1 MARETWKSVFYKN
14 RKNVQSK
21 TKFVSSHA
29 GFMIDVWIVSWMGVL
44 LDGWP
49 CGLMGG
55 LVDGWIEGYGTET
68 LPPMRL
74 GSIFGILP
82 DAILSNHATLEN
94 HLPVKNV
101 MSLQTKQQYFSF
113 KNHNSTVSS

>member
-1 MARETWKSVFYKN
+1 
-14 RKNVQSK
+14 
-21 TKFVSSHA
+21 
-29 GFMIDVWIVSWMGVL
+29 MIDVWIVSWMGVL

-74 GSIFGILP
+74 SSIFGILP
-82 DAILSNHATLEN
+82 DANLSNHATVKN

-101 MSLQTKQQYFSF
+101 MSLQTKPKYLSF
-113 KNHNSTVSS
+113 KNKTYTVSW